1 MTSVLNIVITILPLL
16 SIPDYFYTNLFI
28 ISLFNC
34 ILINARNISLFKRA
48 YKHVYFFNCSIV
60 VQNYYFI
67 FCFSYWYL
75 INFYV
80 TDLAF
85 EIIFANGIL
94 IFSCRIFFSKT
105 KKQSLF
111 LLFYVFVNI
120 GLFFVLIFFCVK
132 SSLNYFFFLFVM
144 LNLYFDFI
152 SLIIHDAPYFFSNS
166 TYFISLFYVLNAT
179 LKVNLIQ
186 KSILRRYKY

>member
-1 MTSVLNIVITILPLL
+1 MRENLGFSEENNQQLEENRNYRFTLSNIIHIVRNLFNPTFLHVFCPLNERKITLILTAMTSVLNIVITILPLL

-60 VQNYYFI
+60 VQNSCFI

-105 KKQSLF
+105 KK
-111 LLFYVFVNI
+111 
-120 GLFFVLIFFCVK
+120 
-132 SSLNYFFFLFVM
+132 
-144 LNLYFDFI
+144 
-152 SLIIHDAPYFFSNS
+152 HDIN
-166 TYFISLFYVLNAT
+166 
-179 LKVNLIQ
+179 
-186 KSILRRYKY
+186 